1 MKIKNLLVAGLVA
14 VSGMFALATVVNTD
28 NAMAAF
34 DSSQCPNGSLFKTK
48 PAKAK
53 PADQIKTLADCNL
66 ANDDKD
72 LMVTATDIVNVIV
85 GVVGVIAVFVI
96 VLGGIFFVT
105 STGDAAKTKRAQHTI
120 LYGVVGLI
128 IALLAYA
135 IVNFVLKNV
144 F

>member
-1 MKIKNLLVAGLVA
+1 MRIKNLLVAGLLA
-14 VSGMFALATVVNTD
+14 ISGMCALTTVISD

-34 DSSQCPNGSLFKTK
+34 DSSQCPKGSLFKTK
-48 PAKAK
+48 PNKAK
-53 PADQIKTLADCNL
+53 PAAEIKTLADCNL

-72 LMVTATDIVNVIV
+72 LMDTATTIINVVV
-85 GVVGVIAVFVI
+85 GLVGVIAVAVI
-96 VLGGIFFVT
+96 VIGGILFVT

-120 LYGVVGLI
+120 LYGVVGLVI
-128 IALLAYA
+128 SLLAYA

>member
-1 MKIKNLLVAGLVA
+1 MKIKNLLVAGLLA

-28 NAMAAF
+28 NAMAI
-34 DSSQCPNGSLFKTK
+34 DCPKGSLNKTH
-48 PAKAK
+48 PDKAK
-53 PADQIKTLADCNL
+53 KDPQTLADCNL

-72 LMVTATDIVNVIV
+72 LMVTATDIINVIV